1 MSFLWPELL
10 WTLAL
15 VPAAVLLYFWLTGRR
30 KKQAVRYS
38 GLGLVREAMG
48 RGPGW
53 RRHVPPVLMLL
64 ALASLLLA
72 TARPTM
78 RLVLPSQQRMV
89 VLAMDVSI
97 SMRATDVEPNRM
109 AAAQAAAREFIEAQ
123 PASTRIGLVS
133 FAGSAALVQ
142 PPTFSK
148 DDLLAAIDRFTFQ
161 RGTAVGSGILVSLQT
176 IFPDLDVDLR
186 MSDPLSGMRDSRQG
200 TPLGGPGNG
209 GNGRDARGP
218 APPPSE
224 PGSFKSAA
232 IILLTDGQT
241 TTGPDPL
248 AAAKLAADRGVR
260 VFTVGVGTDKGEI
273 LVGEGW
279 SVRVRLDEDSLRSI
293 AKITGGEYYYAGT
306 AGELKK
312 VYQELGSRLTLERRE
327 TEVSAVFAGAGAL
340 LMLLAAGL
348 SLLWFHRVA

>member
-1 MSFLWPELL
+1 MMSFLWPQMLA
-10 WTLAL
+10 TLAV
-15 VPAAVLLYFWLTGRR
+15 VPLTVGLYVWLLRRR
-30 KKQAVRYS
+30 KRQAVRYS
-38 GLGLVREAMG
+38 GLGLVREALG

-53 RRHVPPVLMLL
+53 RRHLPPALLL
-64 ALASLLLA
+64 AALALLLLA

-97 SMRATDVEPNRM
+97 SMRATDVEPTRM

-123 PASTRIGLVS
+123 PPSTRIGLVS

-176 IFPDLDVDLR
+176 IFPDLDIDMRTV
-186 MSDPLSGMRDSRQG
+186 DPLTGLRDSRQG
-200 TPLGGPGNG
+200 VPLGGA
-209 GNGRDARGP
+209 ARPDKP

-279 SVRVRLDEDSLRSI
+279 SVRVRLDEESLRHI
-293 AKITGGEYYYAGT
+293 AKLTGGEYYYAGT

-327 TEVSAVFAGAGAL
+327 TEVSAVFAGVGAA
-340 LMLLAAGL
+340 LMVLGAAL
-348 SLLWFHRVA
+348 SLLWFHRVV

>member
-1 MSFLWPELL
+1 MVSFMWPEMLL
-10 WTLAL
+10 TLVL
-15 VPAAVLLYFWLTGRR
+15 VPVAITLYLWLLGRR

-53 RRHVPPVLMLL
+53 RRHVPPALLLL
-64 ALASLLLA
+64 ALTLLLIA
-72 TARPTM
+72 TARPSM

-97 SMRATDVEPNRM
+97 SMRATDVEPTRM

-161 RGTAVGSGILVSLQT
+161 RGTAVGSGILISLQT
-176 IFPDLDVDLR
+176 IFPDLDIDMRTV
-186 MSDPLSGMRDSRQG
+186 DPLTGLRDSRQG
-200 TPLGGPGNG
+200 MPLGSEA
-209 GNGRDARGP
+209 RDAKP
-218 APPPSE
+218 APPPPSE

-248 AAAKLAADRGVR
+248 AAARLAADRGVR

-279 SVRVRLDEDSLRSI
+279 SVRVRLDEDSLRNI

-327 TEVSAVFAGAGAL
+327 TEVSGIFAGLGAV
-340 LMLLAAGL
+340 LMLVAAGL
-348 SLLWFHRVA
+348 SLLWFHRVV